1 MGPNDSMVFLET
13 EDMPHREKPST
24 DLTNDDKDYM
34 TSPLIDLLALI
45 IAVMGVLVLL
55 NEI

>member
-1 MGPNDSMVFLET
+1 MGFLEMD
-13 EDMPHREKPST
+13 DMPHREKPNT
-24 DLTNDDKDYM
+24 DFTNDDKDYM

-45 IAVMGVLVLL
+45 TAVMGVLVLL

>member
-1 MGPNDSMVFLET
+1 MGSDYSMGFLEMD
-13 EDMPHREKPST
+13 DMPHREKPNT
-24 DLTNDDKDYM
+24 DFTNDDKDYM
-34 TSPLIDLLALI
+34 TSPLIDLLVLI